1 MQLLCA
7 VTRNSGQSGFS
18 RAEADPL
25 AEDHVKKRTPWNMKL
40 STTLCATIV
49 TVSVQL
55 NAAQG
60 ILTDDATVQ
69 VQLPT
74 NNFGNLPQMQVGLQS
89 NAFLRFSLT
98 GLPVGTTDLNVQKAN
113 IRLYVNRVLA
123 PGDVEF
129 HYVDVPWSE
138 KTVTF
143 ANAPPKNGAYGQ
155 FAVDSA
161 NAFVS
166 FDVTRL
172 VQSALKAGLPS
183 FGVALTPKGGVE
195 VFFDSK
201 ESTGTSQAAQLDIQL
216 VGGPTGPAGPVG
228 PVGPIGP
235 QGVKGDTG
243 SSSVVGSLS
252 SFQVQ
257 DYSLA
262 PLNSITRNL
271 ACPTGYPTLV
281 SGGCGF
287 PFAQGIQHDTLPLVL
302 YYSGPTTSRSN
313 SSWSCSV
320 ANNSLSTVAL
330 RTYVNCAR

>member
-1 MQLLCA
+1 MPLLCA
-7 VTRNSGQSGFS
+7 VTRNSGQSGCS
-18 RAEADPL
+18 RAEADRL
-25 AEDHVKKRTPWNMKL
+25 AEDHVKKRTTRNMKL
-40 STTLCATIV
+40 STIFCAAIV
-49 TVSVQL
+49 TISVQL

-69 VQLPT
+69 VQLPA

-98 GLPVGTTDLNVQKAN
+98 GLPAGTTDLNVQKAN

-143 ANAPPKNGAYGQ
+143 ASAPPKNGAYGQ

-166 FDVTRL
+166 FDATRI
-172 VQSALKAGLPS
+172 VQLALKNGLPG

-216 VGGPTGPAGPVG
+216 FGPAGPIGPAGPVG
-228 PVGPIGP
+228 PAGP
-235 QGVKGDTG
+235 QGPTGSTG
-243 SSSVVGSLS
+243 SSSVVGNLS

-262 PLNSITRNL
+262 SLNSVTRHL
-271 ACPTGYPTLV
+271 ACPATYPTLV

-287 PFAQGIQHDTLPLVL
+287 PFVEGSLTSGSDLK
-302 YYSGPTTSRSN
+302 YFYSGPRTTSSN
-313 SSWSCSV
+313 SAWTCSV
-320 ANNSLSTVAL
+320 SNNSFNTVTV
-330 RTYVNCAR
+330 RVYVNCAR